1 MIFQD
6 PLTSLH
12 PFYKVGRQMVEA
24 VQAYREAS
32 DAEARARA
40 LELLAL
46 VGIPDPERRFDEY
59 PHEFSGGMRQRAMI
73 AMALINDPRLLIAD
87 EPTTALDV
95 TIQAQILAAAREP
108 AARARDGGDPDHPR
122 PRGDRGG
129 RRPGAGHV
137 RGPSSRDGEPGR
149 GLLRPAASVHL
160 GLLGSVPRFDRPAT
174 RHLPQIPGQPP
185 SLLHPEG
192 CHFGPGARTR
202 STSARR
208 CRGWRG
214 WRAVST
220 WTAAGSNPR
229 ASGTSARSPRARS
242 GSRCRPHDHRRRR
255 GHAARGPR
263 PRPFPIKSGVL
274 FDRQVGAVQAV
285 DGVSFSVRSGETL
298 GLVGESGCGKSTLC
312 RALLRLIEPSAGS
325 IRFDGTELIGLDR
338 RALQPLRRDADDLP
352 GPLCVPE
359 PAQTG
364 RPDRRRPATAAR
376 GRLRTRAEAPRAGT
390 ARSGWAGAG
399 PTATAIR
406 TSSRAA
412 SGSGSAS
419 PGRSPWSRS

>member
-1 MIFQD
+1 MG
-6 PLTSLH
+6 
-12 PFYKVGRQMVEA
+12 GRWSRP
-24 VQAYREAS
+24 YRHT
-32 DAEARARA
+32 ARPATRGKARA

-95 TIQAQILAAAREP
+95 TIQAQILQLLENLQRELGM
-108 AARARDGGDPDHPR
+108 AVILITHDLGVIAEVADRVLVMYAGRVVEMGSLDEVFYDPQHPYTW
-122 PRGDRGG
+122 
-129 RRPGAGHV
+129 
-137 RGPSSRDGEPGR
+137 
-149 GLLRPAASVHL
+149 

-185 SLLHPEG
+185 SLHAPEG
-192 CHFGPGARTR
+192 HSGPGARTR

-263 PRPFPIKSGVL
+263 PRRYFPIKSGVL

-312 RALLRLIEPSAGS
+312 RRCCG
-325 IRFDGTELIGLDR
+325 
-338 RALQPLRRDADDLP
+338 
-352 GPLCVPE
+352 
-359 PAQTG
+359 
-364 RPDRRRPATAAR
+364 
-376 GRLRTRAEAPRAGT
+376 
-390 ARSGWAGAG
+390 
-399 PTATAIR
+399 
-406 TSSRAA
+406 
-412 SGSGSAS
+412 
-419 PGRSPWSRS
+419 